1 MSKELG
7 YWLESKS
14 GGRAGERDQTTTTR
28 QATLTSDVSRS
39 VRGMQNL
46 QLGID
51 VVLLLL

>member
-14 GGRAGERDQTTTTR
+14 GGRAGDWDQTTTTR
-28 QATLTSDVSRS
+28 QAKLTSDVSPS
-39 VRGMQNL
+39 VRGRQSL
-46 QLGID
+46 QLGSD